1 MNNRMKL
8 LKRYYCSI
16 PTNTEPEPEFTYTVS
31 NNEATTEFY
40 YGTKTSVTVPNT
52 LGGYPVKEVGNTT
65 FSLGALKVEDL
76 EKPDTT
82 QTITSIT
89 FSNGIEKI

>member
-1 MNNRMKL
+1 MNNRMTL
-8 LKRYYCSI
+8 LQRYYGSI
-16 PTNTEPEPEFTYTVS
+16 PTKTEPEFTYTVS

-40 YGTKTSVTVPNT
+40 YGNKASVTVPDT
-52 LGGYPVKEVGNTT
+52 LDGYPVKEVGNTT
-65 FSLGALKVEDL
+65 FSLGALKLEDL